1 MKKIYTILFLSI
13 CIVILQSGVKS
24 VNYSSVPPTGYTGA
38 TSSYCTSCHSDFS
51 LNTAGGSVAVTGL
64 PSGGYVPGTVYNLSL
79 QINHAAAN
87 RKRWGFSMK
96 AVNSGGTSV
105 GTFSTTNANAGKNG
119 TELSHNNAVT
129 TTNASTYTYTNLK
142 WTAPASA
149 SGTVTFYYVGNAAS
163 GTGDGSGGDYI
174 YAGSTVVTLP
184 IELNSFVAT
193 TDNNNVILKWQT
205 ANEVNS
211 NYFDVERSD
220 DGQFFFSIGKVNA
233 SGNST
238 LPVSYNF
245 TDTKLTNNNGSQ
257 IFYRLKLVD
266 KDGATKYSNSIS
278 IKPVISSVTIKSV
291 YPTVIR
297 KNELATVEILSD
309 KSRLMDVII
318 MDESGRVLQQLSA
331 NLISGFNRI
340 SFVPKVNDL
349 KGMLFVKFVSTNF
362 QQTKSL
368 ILQ

>member
-1 MKKIYTILFLSI
+1 MKKIYTIFLLSV
-13 CIVILQSGVKS
+13 CIIILQSGVKS
-24 VNYSSVPPTGYTGA
+24 VNNSSAPPTGNTGA
-38 TSSYCTSCHSDFS
+38 TGTYCNGCHSGFA
-51 LNTAGGSVAVTGL
+51 LNSAGGSVAVTGL
-64 PSGGYVPGTVYNLSL
+64 PSGGYVPSTVYNLTL
-79 QINHAAAN
+79 QINHSAAN
-87 RKRWGFSMK
+87 RKRWGFAMK
-96 AVNSGGTSV
+96 AVNSGGASV
-105 GTFSTTNANAGKNG
+105 GTFSSTNANAGISG
-119 TELSHNNAVT
+119 TELRHNNAVST
-129 TTNASTYTYTNLK
+129 GNASTYTYNNLK

-184 IELNSFVAT
+184 IELKSFVAT
-193 TDNNNVILKWQT
+193 TDNNNVVLKWQT

-211 NYFDVERSD
+211 NHFDVERSD

-238 LPVSYNF
+238 LPVSYSF
-245 TDTKLTNNNGSQ
+245 TDSKITNNNGSQ

-266 KDGATKYSNSIS
+266 KDGATKYSNNIS
-278 IKPVISSVTIKSV
+278 IKPTISSVTIKSV
-291 YPTVIR
+291 YPTIIR

-309 KSRLMDVII
+309 KNRFMDVII
-318 MDESGRVLQQLSA
+318 MDESGRMLQQLSA

-349 KGMLFVKFVSTNF
+349 KRMLFVKFVSTNF

-368 ILQ
+368 ILK

>member
-1 MKKIYTILFLSI
+1 MKKIYTIFLLSAFI
-13 CIVILQSGVKS
+13 IILQSGVKS
-24 VNYSSVPPTGYTGA
+24 VNSSSAPPTGYTGA
-38 TSSYCTSCHSDFS
+38 TGNYCTNCHSDFS

-64 PSGGYVPGTVYNLSL
+64 PSGGYTPSAVYNLTL
-79 QINHAAAN
+79 QINHSAAN

-96 AVNSGGTSV
+96 AVNAGGASI
-105 GTFSTTNANAGKNG
+105 GTFSSTNANAGISG
-119 TELSHNNAVT
+119 TELRHNNAVST
-129 TTNASTYTYTNLK
+129 GNASTYTYNNLK

-149 SGTVTFYYVGNAAS
+149 SGTVTFYYVGNAA
-163 GTGDGSGGDYI
+163 DGSGTSGDYI

-205 ANEVNS
+205 VNEVNS

-238 LPVSYNF
+238 IPVSYSF
-245 TDTKLTNNNGSQ
+245 TDAKLTNNNGSQ

-266 KDGATKYSNSIS
+266 KDGATKYSNSIN
-278 IKPVISSVTIKSV
+278 IKPVISGVTIKNI

-297 KNELATVEILSD
+297 KNEPATVEIISD
-309 KSRLMDVII
+309 KTRLMDIII
-318 MDESGRVLQQLSA
+318 MDESGRMLQQLSA
-331 NLISGFNRI
+331 NLSSGLNRI
-340 SFVPKVNDL
+340 SFIPKVNDL